1 MASSSMDEYI
11 DQLLAEFSGPPVRKQ
26 GGIKRMKDKGAPLP
40 PILLHKEFA
49 NGFLRDYH
57 TVVPLNHGLESDPL
71 SFLSAMEPSIE
82 TLINKDLTVHDGI
95 KYSAMLTVEFE
106 KLGPKTENNEADTTI
121 KTTAYFRCSSQCR

>member
-11 DQLLAEFSGPPVRKQ
+11 DQLLAESSGPPVRKQ
-26 GGIKRMKDKGAPLP
+26 GGVKRMKDRGGLP
-40 PILLHKEFA
+40 TFLLHKEFA
-49 NGFLRDYH
+49 NGFLRDYR

-106 KLGPKTENNEADTTI
+106 KLGLTTANTI
-121 KTTAYFRCSSQCR
+121 KTTAYFRTKAVSY